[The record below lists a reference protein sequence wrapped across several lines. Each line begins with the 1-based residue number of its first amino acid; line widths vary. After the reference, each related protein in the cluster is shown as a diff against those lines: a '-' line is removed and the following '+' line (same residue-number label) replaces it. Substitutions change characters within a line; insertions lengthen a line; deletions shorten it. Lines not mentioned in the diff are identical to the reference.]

1 LYLPIK
7 RNVPPFF
14 QIQAIPSGYGL
25 FLLVRGAIISRILT
39 IAGSDSG
46 GGAGIQA
53 DLKVIALLG
62 GYGTS
67 VITALTAQNTLG
79 VQGIFPVPVPF
90 VEKQLHSVL
99 SDIDVDAV
107 KTGMLVQASVVSL
120 VARKLKK
127 GKVQKLVVDPIM
139 ISESGHRLLD
149 EKAVQIMKNNLFPL
163 AGLITP
169 NLSEA
174 SILTGLPVRT
184 RTDMK
189 RAARVIKEG
198 TTGNVLIKGGHL
210 SGAAVDLFFDGAHFL
225 EFSRPRIRTQSP
237 HGTGCTL
244 SAAIATFWGQGL
256 PLIEALGKA
265 KEFITTAIA
274 GSQPIGHGRKAT
286 NPYSWLKKNR
296 M

>member
-1 LYLPIK
+1 M
-7 RNVPPFF
+7 
-14 QIQAIPSGYGL
+14 
-25 FLLVRGAIISRILT
+25 T

-79 VQGIFPVPVPF
+79 VQGVFPIPLGF
-90 VEKQLHSVL
+90 IEKQLRSVL

-107 KTGMLVQASVVSL
+107 KTGMLLQPEVVSL
-120 VARKLKK
+120 VARMLKK
-127 GKVQKLVVDPIM
+127 FKIRKLVLDPVM
-139 ISESGHRLLD
+139 ISESGHFLLK
-149 EKAVQIMKNNLFPL
+149 EKAVQTLKEKLFPL

-174 SILTGLPVRT
+174 SRLTGLPVKT

-189 RAARVIKEG
+189 KAARMIKEW
-198 TTGNVLIKGGHL
+198 TKGNVLIKGGHL
-210 SGAAVDLFFDGAHFL
+210 TGAAIDLFYDGVTFQ
-225 EFSRPRIRTQSP
+225 EFSSPRIRTLNT

-244 SAAIATFWGQGL
+244 SAAIATFWGQGFSL
-256 PLIEALGKA
+256 NDALAKA
-265 KEFITTAIA
+265 KEFITKAIA
-274 GSQPIGHGRKAT
+274 GAQPIGHGRGST
-286 NPYSWLKKNR
+286 DPYAWFQK
-296 M
+296 

>member
-1 LYLPIK
+1 
-7 RNVPPFF
+7 
-14 QIQAIPSGYGL
+14 
-25 FLLVRGAIISRILT
+25 LT

-79 VQGIFPVPVPF
+79 VQGVFPVPVAF
-90 VEKQLHSVL
+90 IKKQLESVL
-99 SDIDVDAV
+99 SDIDIDVV
-107 KTGMLVQASVVSL
+107 KTGMLGQADVVSL
-120 VARKLKK
+120 VARILKK
-127 GKVQKLVVDPIM
+127 FKVQKLVLDPVM
-139 ISESGHRLLD
+139 ISESGHRLME
-149 EKAVQIMKNNLFPL
+149 EKAVQILKDKLFPL

-174 SILTGLPVRT
+174 SSLTGLPVRT
-184 RTDMK
+184 RADMK

-198 TTGNVLIKGGHL
+198 TRGNVLIKGGHL
-210 SGAAVDLFFDGAHFL
+210 SGAAVDLFFDGATFL
-225 EFSRPRIRTQSP
+225 EFSSPRIQTRNT

-256 PLIEALGKA
+256 SLIDALGKA
-265 KEFITTAIA
+265 KEFITKAIA
-274 GSQPIGHGRKAT
+274 GAQPIGHGRGPT
-286 NPYSWLKKNR
+286 DPYAWLKN
-296 M
+296 